1 MGGVA
6 KVVGKVLKS
15 PIGKVAGTV
24 LGGPAGGM
32 IAGAAG
38 SIIGGLGGK
47 GGKSTTTTGQGTEQY
62 TQMEPASAAEMAANR
77 TVDRGLGS
85 LDRNSAASMQAAQ
98 SDDVQISSLFRNMLV
113 DTMKSNGF
121 ASPEQIAKASEYVD
135 ATFTAPARQ
144 QFQRGMEEFQGAQ
157 DARAAAL
164 GREVNDTGF
173 NVDTASQFQRGLG
186 DIEMQRGAMVQQR
199 ADELAFERPMAQA
212 QLGMQGSAFF
222 NDRAQRAFQN
232 RAGVLD
238 MASQR
243 QNQMFNQRLAGGRQV
258 GSINQTQSSQ
268 DKMSIGERVT
278 GIGQG
283 ILGAANA
290 AKTIRKAF

>member
-1 MGGVA
+1 MGIWGSIA
-6 KVVGKVLKS
+6 KGIGKIVKAT
-15 PIGKVAGTV
+15 PIGQV
-24 LGGPAGGM
+24 
-32 IAGAAG
+32 AGAAG
-38 SIIGGLGGK
+38 AILGGISGK
-47 GGKSTTTTGQGTEQY
+47 GGQSTTNTGQGTEQY
-62 TQMEPASAAEMAANR
+62 IQMDPASAAEQAAGR
-77 TVDRGLGS
+77 VVEQGLGRLS
-85 LDRNSAASMQAAQ
+85 RDSSASMQAAQ
-98 SDDVQISSLFRNMLV
+98 SDDMQISSLFRNLLV

-232 RAGVLD
+232 RVGVLD
-238 MASQR
+238 MASRR
-243 QNQMFNQRLAGGRQV
+243 QDQMFEQRRLGGRQV

-268 DKMSIGERVT
+268 DKMSAGERVT

-290 AKTIRKAF
+290 AKTIRRAF